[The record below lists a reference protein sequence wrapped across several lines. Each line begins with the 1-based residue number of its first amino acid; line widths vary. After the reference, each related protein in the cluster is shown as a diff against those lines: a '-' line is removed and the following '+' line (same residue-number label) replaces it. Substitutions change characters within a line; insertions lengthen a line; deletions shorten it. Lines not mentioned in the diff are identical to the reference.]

1 MMRNWRYVLH
11 GTGPEPEYVEGGYK
25 LDLGRVL
32 RRKGNALQVNDLTVY
47 KCGDF
52 LLWTGKGYRYTGVG
66 YTGFTTIIT
75 TFPNKNCEYLGLADD
90 LNIHH
95 HQLVNL
101 EGNRYV
107 LMDDCIAIERRL
119 LVMDFRGT
127 RRLEWNDN
135 ACFRP
140 SNSSKYVV
148 LCRSKDK
155 NDPNYFDITSG
166 SIRQWYALF
175 DNDLKRATEWME
187 DIYPFEKD
195 GVSMFAMQKIVGN
208 KFLWSVVDQDM
219 NEEVSGLND
228 EMFRFYLNM
237 IEKQR
242 TDGRG

>member
-1 MMRNWRYVLH
+1 MMRNRRYVLR
-11 GTGPEPEYVEGGYK
+11 GVGPEPEYVEGGYK

-32 RRKGNALQVNDLTVY
+32 SRVGDLFLVDDLTVY

-52 LLWTGKGYRYTGVG
+52 LLWAGKGYKSTGIWL
-66 YTGFTTIIT
+66 TCKETIIT
-75 TFPNKNCEYLGLADD
+75 TFPNKNGEYLGLVDD
-90 LNIHH
+90 FNIHQH
-95 HQLVNL
+95 HLVNL
-101 EGNRYV
+101 DGNRYV
-107 LMDDCIAIERRL
+107 LMNDFIGQRL
-119 LVMDFRGT
+119 LVMDFRGA

-140 SNSSKYVV
+140 SNSSKYIV

-166 SIRQWYALF
+166 SIRQRYALF
-175 DNDLKRATEWME
+175 DKDLKRATEWME

-228 EMFRFYLNM
+228 EMFRFYLDM